1 MPTIVSDPS
10 TRLYKTKVATDT
22 SEIDNAGLGL
32 FTMKKITEGAT
43 IMIYKGYRVRRNK
56 VYRNKEKID
65 EYSMGNADGKYVYC
79 ALNPN
84 TGVMK
89 SVAGYINDPLDD
101 SLCNVKAV
109 WRGKVCSIVA
119 VRDIDE
125 GEELYMAYGEDYW
138 CQDKWSIRII
148 YKAWD
153 NYAIRRT
160 QKKWQQVLQSRRSKQ
175 IPDDSDP
182 DDSSEESEGEEGV
195 VSRTP
200 TSYRLIWDQLD
211 FSKPYFGEP
220 HPFTPAD
227 LLPEAPP
234 TITHCA

>member
-10 TRLYKTKVATDT
+10 TRLYKSKVVTDT
-22 SEIDNAGLGL
+22 SGIDNAGLGL
-32 FTMKKITEGAT
+32 FTQKKIREGAS
-43 IMIYKGYRVRRNK
+43 IMTYKGYRVRPNK
-56 VYRNKEKID
+56 VYRNKDLID
-65 EYSMGNADGKYVYC
+65 EYSMGNAEGKYVYC

-84 TGVMK
+84 TGEMK

-109 WRGKVCSIVA
+109 WRGKVCTIVA
-119 VRDIDE
+119 VCDIE
-125 GEELYMAYGEDYW
+125 AGEELLMAYGEDYW

-153 NYAIRRT
+153 NYATRRT
-160 QKKWQQVLQSRRSKQ
+160 QRIWQSVLESRRSQ
-175 IPDDSDP
+175 RIPDDSDP
-182 DDSSEESEGEEGV
+182 DASSEESEGEEGV

-220 HPFTPAD
+220 HPISPAD
-227 LLPEAPP
+227 LLPEVSP